1 MEIVII
7 LAVAL
12 VAWLNWYLASQRGRS
27 ELGWAIAGVLFGLLS
42 TIVLLVIGTTDEKK
56 TEDAIALHKAINK

>member
-56 TEDAIALHKAINK
+56 TEDAIALHKLLNK

>member
-27 ELGWAIAGVLFGLLS
+27 ELGWAIAGILFGLLS
-42 TIVLLVIGTTDEKK
+42 TIVLLVVGYTEQKLTDN
-56 TEDAIALHKAINK
+56 AIALHKAINK

>member
-12 VAWLNWYLASQRGRS
+12 VVWLNWYLASQRGRS

-56 TEDAIALHKAINK
+56 TEDAIALHKLLNK

>member
-27 ELGWAIAGVLFGLLS
+27 ELGWAIAGILFGLLS

>member
-27 ELGWAIAGVLFGLLS
+27 ELGWAIAGILFGLLS
-42 TIVLLVIGTTDEKK
+42 TIVHLVIGTTDEKK

>member
-12 VAWLNWYLASQRGRS
+12 VAWLNWYLAEQRGRS
-27 ELGWAIAGVLFGLLS
+27 ELGWAIAGILFGLLS